1 MDSDGLIRNTIAFLR
16 LTAVE
21 LRRLAERAPEIA
33 VELNDIAEKLMLEI
47 AEYEGRQPPPATQ
60 PTD

>member
-1 MDSDGLIRNTIAFLR
+1 MDTNGLIRNTIAFLR
-16 LTAVE
+16 LAAVE

-33 VELNDIAEKLMLEI
+33 VELNDIADKLMREV
-47 AEYEGRQPPPATQ
+47 AEYETRQGPPAPQ